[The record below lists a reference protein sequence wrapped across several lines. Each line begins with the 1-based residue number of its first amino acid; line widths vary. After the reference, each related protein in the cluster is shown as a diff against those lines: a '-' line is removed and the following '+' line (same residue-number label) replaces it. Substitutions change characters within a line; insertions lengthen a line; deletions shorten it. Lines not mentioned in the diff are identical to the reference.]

1 MTLLSRHM
9 PFAGSEIPVYPDNPR
24 CELSCPG
31 HVFFFSVKLMIIDPD
46 PETNWLHGFLLGKR
60 QGVVGIEVQFLLG
73 YDRFSVSCPK
83 SSQPTPTN
91 PNQPQPTPTN
101 HSSIPEWVKGKIY
114 RKHHVNLSLCRI
126 YLATFTYR
134 MDEKNAWKPSV
145 WESTSWCP
153 ARFRGKLTHQSS
165 KQLFSNINHDVL

>member
-1 MTLLSRHM
+1 MWIELSRT
-9 PFAGSEIPVYPDNPR
+9 
-24 CELSCPG
+24 C
-31 HVFFFSVKLMIIDPD
+31 VFFFREIDDYWSRSRNKLTSWFLVGQTAGGCGYRSPVLAWIWQIFRIMPKII
-46 PETNWLHGFLLGKR
+46 
-60 QGVVGIEVQFLLG
+60 
-73 YDRFSVSCPK
+73 
-83 SSQPTPTN
+83 PTN